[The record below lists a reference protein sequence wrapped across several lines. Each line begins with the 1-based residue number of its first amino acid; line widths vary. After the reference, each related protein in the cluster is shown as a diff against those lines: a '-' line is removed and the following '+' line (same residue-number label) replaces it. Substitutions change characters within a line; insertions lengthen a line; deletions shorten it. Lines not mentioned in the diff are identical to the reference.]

1 MDLSVERYDS
11 VVHLLYEAV
20 ARPAAWADFF
30 ASLGQAVGAS
40 AVHMLALDKQ
50 HGALS
55 YSDGFNLPTDGEL
68 AYIQKYGKIDP
79 RTALIRQKDIGEWVH
94 CHEVFNDEFVSRDP
108 FYQEFLIPVG
118 RRYVSLCKLVDDS
131 SACVI
136 FGVLRAVGETP
147 LGQPEIRFLEKLTPH
162 MARAARMQV
171 QNFVFSTK
179 ALIGH
184 ALVNKLRQ
192 PVMLLT
198 TDNSVVLVN
207 EAASRLLTSTS
218 LIRLVDGK
226 LALPDPFQKQFQD
239 ECVRLEGLARAGD
252 PSSAEEASA
261 YHSLPITPAAQPGMA
276 GETLYTFFT
285 LLVPPQV
292 SGAFGLRPLVMLLF
306 YHLESAPPIDSD
318 LLTAAFNLTPA
329 EARVSRLLGDGF
341 SPKEIAAR
349 LGTQHETVRKQLLAI
364 YRKTATNRQSE
375 LMRLMLHLPL
385 NAFDQASSV
394 AASSTP

>member
-1 MDLSVERYDS
+1 VDLSDARYDS
-11 VVHLLYEAV
+11 IVHLLYEAV

-30 ASLGQAVGAS
+30 TSLGEAVGAS

-79 RTALIRQKDIGEWVH
+79 RTALILQNDIEEWVH

-118 RRYVSLCKLVDDS
+118 RRYVSLCKLVDDT

-136 FGVLRAVGETP
+136 FGVLRAVGEPP

-162 MARAARMQV
+162 MARAARMQA

-198 TDNSVVLVN
+198 TDSSVVLVN

-218 LIRLVDGK
+218 LVRLVEGK
-226 LALPDPFQKQFQD
+226 LALAAPFQKQFQE

-252 PSSAEEASA
+252 PSRAEEASA
-261 YHSLPITPAAQPGMA
+261 YHSLPIIAAGQPGMA
-276 GETLYTFFT
+276 AETLYTFFT

-306 YHLESAPPIDSD
+306 YHPESAPP
-318 LLTAAFNLTPA
+318 LT
-329 EARVSRLLGDGF
+329 
-341 SPKEIAAR
+341 
-349 LGTQHETVRKQLLAI
+349 
-364 YRKTATNRQSE
+364 
-375 LMRLMLHLPL
+375 
-385 NAFDQASSV
+385 
-394 AASSTP
+394 

>member
-1 MDLSVERYDS
+1 VDLSDARYDNI
-11 VVHLLYEAV
+11 VHLLYEAV

-30 ASLGQAVGAS
+30 TSLGEAVGAS
-40 AVHMLALDKQ
+40 AIHMLALDKQ

-55 YSDGFNLPTDGEL
+55 YSDGFNLPIDGEL

-79 RTALIRQKDIGEWVH
+79 RTALIRQKDIEEWVH

-118 RRYVSLCKLVDDS
+118 RRYVSLCKLVDDAN
-131 SACVI
+131 ACVI

-147 LGQPEIRFLEKLTPH
+147 LEQPEIRFLEKLTPH

-218 LIRLVDGK
+218 LVRLVDGK
-226 LALPDPFQKQFQD
+226 LALPTPFLKRFQD
-239 ECVRLEGLARAGD
+239 ECARLEGLARAGD
-252 PSSAEEASA
+252 PSRAEEASA
-261 YHSLPITPAAQPGMA
+261 YHSLTITPAAQPGIA
-276 GETLYTFFT
+276 EETLYAFFT

-292 SGAFGLRPLVMLLF
+292 SGAFGLRPLVMLFF
-306 YHLESAPPIDSD
+306 YHSESAPPIDSD

-329 EARVSRLLGDGF
+329 EARVSQLLGDGF

-349 LGTQHETVRKQLLAI
+349 LGTQHETVRKQLQVI
-364 YRKTATNRQSE
+364 YRKTSTNRQSE

-385 NAFDQASSV
+385 NAFD
-394 AASSTP
+394 